1 MDVICQFN
9 SSLRISFDDKRVGIG
24 NMYPSQSPRPLSHQ
38 GDESNAE
45 NHRNTFSIKS

>member
-1 MDVICQFN
+1 MIKESVQDIGIHVI
-9 SSLRISFDDKRVGIG
+9 SLG
-24 NMYPSQSPRPLSHQ
+24 HQ